1 MILSKFIIISEDDVF
16 TALIHRFIV
25 NKFEQAQ
32 VKKLVNYQALRQH
45 HFEKVHYVIILDS
58 PLTGTAE
65 YEIIAYIRLKQ
76 EVFAPIIFFSNKEDD
91 REPAIHKGANF
102 FFKKPFVP
110 DEVTDQISI
119 ILSSIYE
126 SFKSF

>member
-65 YEIIAYIRLKQ
+65 SYNFVECMLYEVITILL
-76 EVFAPIIFFSNKEDD
+76 
-91 REPAIHKGANF
+91 
-102 FFKKPFVP
+102 VP
-110 DEVTDQISI
+110 M
-119 ILSSIYE
+119 
-126 SFKSF
+126 